1 MPDENGLKAKGIDFL
16 ASIQKLFSLH
26 SSGEIFVDQLK
37 GTSVVKS
44 SPDVMKKKYEFKYV
58 KEEQKQEKKIKVEM
72 QRLKSNVGLSG
83 IIQRKEL
90 DELNMDSDNF
100 NEVSLSC

>member
-1 MPDENGLKAKGIDFL
+1 MDFL
-16 ASIQKLFSLH
+16 AAIQKLFSLH

-37 GTSVVKS
+37 EASAVKS
-44 SPDVMKKKYEFKYV
+44 SSNVAKTKYEFKYV

>member
-1 MPDENGLKAKGIDFL
+1 M
-16 ASIQKLFSLH
+16 
-26 SSGEIFVDQLK
+26 
-37 GTSVVKS
+37 
-44 SPDVMKKKYEFKYV
+44 
-58 KEEQKQEKKIKVEM
+58 KEEQKQEKKIKAEI
-72 QRLKSNVGLSG
+72 QRLKSNVSLSG